1 MIEIGNCA
9 LIVKNGDGQFDSG
22 QFDSVY
28 DIKKFFES
36 DNKNLLILTNVESSY
51 FSNYPSEYVGVKNI
65 NKSNYKKIIK
75 ENIYNIDIILL
86 FLNKNITFLKEIKN
100 YIESIKYK
108 SIFVIKDSTYSDYKD
123 KIEYL
128 KFSNIYEISSKYK
141 ESQTPSYSFNGNIAD
156 FKKENMIKDVIN
168 NWESST
174 EALILMKIRDIKIN
188 NIIDKQ

>member
-9 LIVKNGDGQFDSG
+9 LIVKNGDG

-51 FSNYPSEYVGVKNI
+51 FSNYPSEYFGVKNI

-128 KFSNIYEISSKYK
+128 KFSNIYEVSSKYK
-141 ESQTPSYSFNGNIAD
+141 ESQTPSYSFNGNISD